1 LLFTTG
7 TIDNPSTYK
16 EINLYADG
24 PEQNDYRLVEWT
36 QDGGYSDYLSSSAQ
50 GTATVPIP
58 GAVLLFAPGL
68 AGIALLRRRNKQ

>member
-7 TIDNPSTYK
+7 TYGNPDYI
-16 EINLYADG
+16 EINLWGNSAAKD
-24 PEQNDYRLVEWT
+24 DYSLVRWT
-36 QDGGYSDYLSSSAQ
+36 QAKGYSDYTSFDSK

-58 GAVLLFAPGL
+58 GAILLFAPGL